1 MEEKSQITNPK
12 SQSSYEWGEG
22 VFTLLSWFKK
32 DRVKQARVL
41 VAGAGALGNEVVK
54 NLALFGVGHIYVAD
68 FDRIEISN
76 LTRSILFREED
87 AYSHAYKADIVAKR
101 AREINP
107 QIEVTP
113 IVGNL
118 FSEVGFGL
126 YRSVDV
132 IIGCLDSR
140 LARYLLNRMAMRAG
154 KSWIDGSIEN
164 LTGAVKVYSPG
175 ISCYEC
181 GLSRD
186 EFNNIML
193 RTGCADV
200 VRTQTEHGRIATTPI
215 SASIVGALQVQ
226 EAMKI
231 IHKDESAEAAKA
243 NGATEA
249 AETQKPQET
258 EKPLIQLVKP
268 LKPVTEQKK
277 LQAGPPFKTL
287 EGKMLR
293 YEGMTCTTSIYR
305 IGAWKSNC
313 PAHERWENIME
324 CKELSAKMT
333 VSEVLTKLKEILGV
347 EWAEINMVN
356 NKFIDVIVSDRIA
369 DRPEKEFQVMI
380 PESRLDDYIKEDNEL
395 RQLSYRTLIHKHF
408 FENIDDRF
416 PYQQLTLQQI
426 GIPPYDVLMVSS
438 DKGVSYIELTADA
451 F

>member
-1 MEEKSQITNPK
+1 MENTNK
-12 SQSSYEWGEG
+12 SYEWGEG

-41 VAGAGALGNEVVK
+41 VAGCGALGNEVVK
-54 NLALFGVGHIYVAD
+54 NLALFGVGHIYVVD
-68 FDRIEISN
+68 FDEIELSN
-76 LTRSILFREED
+76 LTRSVLFREED
-87 AYSHAYKADIVAKR
+87 AYSHAFKADIVAKR

-140 LARYLLNRMAMRAG
+140 LARYLLNRMALRAG

-164 LTGAVKVYSPG
+164 LTGAVKVYTPG
-175 ISCYEC
+175 VSCYEC
-181 GLSRD
+181 GLSRE

-231 IHKDESAEAAKA
+231 IHKEDSASTESSENPETPEVQKEPSAPQAA
-243 NGATEA
+243 
-249 AETQKPQET
+249 
-258 EKPLIQLVKP
+258 PLIELVKP
-268 LKPVTEQKK
+268 LKPLADKK
-277 LQAGPPFKTL
+277 ALQAGPPFKTL

-293 YEGMTCTTSIYR
+293 YEGMTCTTNIYR
-305 IGAWKSNC
+305 IASWKNNC
-313 PAHERWENIME
+313 PAHECWDDVIE
-324 CKELSAKMT
+324 CAGLSAHLT
-333 VSEVLTKLKEILGV
+333 VSQALQKLQEVLGTETV
-347 EWAEINMVN
+347 EINMRN
-356 NKFIDVIVSDRIA
+356 NKFIDVVVS
-369 DRPEKEFQVMI
+369 DRPEKEFQVMV
-380 PESRLDDYIKEDNEL
+380 PESKLDAVIKADKEL

-416 PYQQLTLQQI
+416 PYPELTLQQI
-426 GIPPYDVLMVSS
+426 GIPPFDVVEVSTE
-438 DKGVSYIELTADA
+438 KGVFHVELSADR